1 MHDDPSGIADESV
14 DSFIA
19 RRFGRPVAEEL
30 ASAGIHGIY
39 AGDTRRLSVRAV
51 LPALWELE
59 KEWGSVVLG
68 ALFGAFARRRG
79 WKKSSPWRA
88 WQEAEVEEMQRVKER
103 VRAKGGQA
111 LVDGMEKASVWGVK
125 GGLQVLTETLRD
137 KLEAEGVEFWM
148 GEKGKVE
155 QVEKVE
161 GVWQVSQTILFPPEA
176 HAHIS

>member
-1 MHDDPSGIADESV
+1 MHNDPSGVADESV

-79 WKKSSPWRA
+79 WKKNSPWRA
-88 WQEAEVEEMQRVKER
+88 RQEAELKEMERVKKR
-103 VRAKGGQA
+103 VRAKGGEA
-111 LVDGMEKASVWGVK
+111 LVNEMEKASVWGVK

-148 GEKGKVE
+148 GDKGKVE
-155 QVEKVE
+155 HVEKVE
-161 GVWQVSQTILFPPEA
+161 GLWQVSQPRVLPYEA
-176 HAHIS
+176 HT